1 MTFLLITLL
10 VFFSCPCAFAQGQQ
24 SFEMAYKRGKDLY
37 TAHHYGEAIPH
48 LSVAAYGNADLRN
61 KAFYLL
67 GLCYFKDGKLEEATQ
82 SLQYVLDHA
91 LAGSIEKK
99 YASELMP
106 VVNKQ
111 SAKMQTTPPEPPK
124 RVDERGQKEAL
135 TFIKQAS
142 ERAEKIL
149 QAANDQCKE
158 VRRKAQEELDM
169 MDNRNFY
176 CVNGLIPGFTDEE
189 KKAVWQ
195 TANQKIETI
204 KARAKEEAD
213 EIMAR
218 AEAVARRH
226 LKERGLS
233 D

>member
-1 MTFLLITLL
+1 
-10 VFFSCPCAFAQGQQ
+10 
-24 SFEMAYKRGKDLY
+24 
-37 TAHHYGEAIPH
+37 
-48 LSVAAYGNADLRN
+48 
-61 KAFYLL
+61 
-67 GLCYFKDGKLEEATQ
+67 
-82 SLQYVLDHA
+82 
-91 LAGSIEKK
+91 
-99 YASELMP
+99 MP

-176 CVNGLIPGFTDEE
+176 GVNGLIPGFTDEE

>member
-1 MTFLLITLL
+1 
-10 VFFSCPCAFAQGQQ
+10 
-24 SFEMAYKRGKDLY
+24 
-37 TAHHYGEAIPH
+37 
-48 LSVAAYGNADLRN
+48 
-61 KAFYLL
+61 
-67 GLCYFKDGKLEEATQ
+67 
-82 SLQYVLDHA
+82 
-91 LAGSIEKK
+91 
-99 YASELMP
+99 
-106 VVNKQ
+106 
-111 SAKMQTTPPEPPK
+111 
-124 RVDERGQKEAL
+124 
-135 TFIKQAS
+135 
-142 ERAEKIL
+142 
-149 QAANDQCKE
+149 
-158 VRRKAQEELDM
+158 M

-176 CVNGLIPGFTDEE
+176 GVNGLIPGFTDEE